1 MPVQNAA
8 RVLMTK
14 CYLTWSLLPL
24 PASKQDAASTQHSQH
39 PRELPGSHSSCTESS
54 HPLPRHRQPPVLT
67 LSERAGGEKGG
78 GSLQSGLLRPASS
91 AVLPNRAGEA
101 ETSPLPR
108 SQHLHG
114 QPQGTPLTQPLLC
127 GHLAREEDEGGV
139 PPVSGERQRSEPR
152 HTERGRQGGEET
164 TWNKWEEEM

>member
-1 MPVQNAA
+1 MEPP
-8 RVLMTK
+8 
-14 CYLTWSLLPL
+14 S
-24 PASKQDAASTQHSQH
+24 PASLQTRCCKYTALATPPRTAREPFKLYGEFSPTPQASSAA
-39 PRELPGSHSSCTESS
+39 C
-54 HPLPRHRQPPVLT
+54 VLT

-78 GSLQSGLLRPASS
+78 GSLQSSLLRPASS

-101 ETSPLPR
+101 ETSPIPR

-114 QPQGTPLTQPLLC
+114 QPRGTPLTQPLLC